1 MNEEARE
8 RVMRAMVA
16 IRFDSADWFARIG
29 RLHLSPQ
36 AVMLP
41 GEAQAQGEAGNGIE
55 RLRQLALDPMYQ
67 LK

>member
-1 MNEEARE
+1 
-8 RVMRAMVA
+8 
-16 IRFDSADWFARIG
+16 
-29 RLHLSPQ
+29 
-36 AVMLP
+36 MLP